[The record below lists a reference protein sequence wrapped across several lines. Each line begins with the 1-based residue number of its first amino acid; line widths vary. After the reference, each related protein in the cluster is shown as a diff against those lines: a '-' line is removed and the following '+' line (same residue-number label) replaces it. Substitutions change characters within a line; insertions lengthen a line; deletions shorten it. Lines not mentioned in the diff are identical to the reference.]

1 MTNTLTATLYG
12 AEDLRLVETTLPPLA
27 EGMVRVRFRAGG
39 ICGSDMHY
47 FLHGANGDF
56 VVREPLVLGHEL
68 AGEVVEVNAPGTD
81 IAPGDR
87 LAVNPSRWCET
98 CPRCHEGRHNLCENV
113 YFMGSASKFPH
124 MQGGFAALFDAIP
137 AQCVKVP
144 GHVPMEAAALAEP
157 LAVCLHAVARAGD
170 MRARRTIIF
179 GAGPIGLLTL
189 KAARLAGAGELTVAD
204 IAPAPLAFATRL
216 GADHVADMSGGADAL
231 TALTP
236 SGPFDVAFEA
246 SGAPAALASAIK
258 AVRRG
263 GIIVQL
269 GTLPAGDI
277 PMAANAVMAKE
288 IDLRGTMRFG
298 REFDEAVRLIS
309 DGGVDVLDIVTA
321 LRPLA
326 DAPGAIRLALD
337 RSQSMKVV
345 LTAN

>member
-1 MTNTLTATLYG
+1 MTSTLAATLYG
-12 AEDLRLVETTLPPLA
+12 AEDLRLVETALPPLA
-27 EGMVRVRFRAGG
+27 QGMVRIRFRAGG

-68 AGEVVEVNAPGTD
+68 AGEVAEVNAAGAGL
-81 IAPGDR
+81 APGDR

-98 CPRCHEGRHNLCENV
+98 CPRCREGRHNLCESI

-124 MQGGFAALFDAIP
+124 MQGGFSALFDAVP

-170 MRARRTIIF
+170 LRGKRVVLF

-189 KAARLAGAGELTVAD
+189 KAARLAGAAEIAVVD
-204 IAPAPLAFATRL
+204 IAPAPLAFATRF
-216 GADHVADMSGGADAL
+216 GADHVVDLSTGSDAL
-231 TALTP
+231 DALAAER
-236 SGPFDVAFEA
+236 PFDVAFEA
-246 SGAPAALASAIK
+246 SGAPPALASAIK

-263 GIIVQL
+263 GIVVQI
-269 GTLPAGDI
+269 GSLPAGNI
-277 PMAANAVMAKE
+277 PMAVNAVMAKE

-298 REFDEAVRLIS
+298 KEFDDAVRLIA
-309 DGGVDVLDIVTA
+309 DGQVDVLAMVTA

-326 DAPGAIRLALD
+326 DAPGALRLALD